1 MRIRSS
7 SLLRCLFTVL
17 AIVLPAA
24 PTAHAAPARK
34 GLTVDDMLAM
44 QRISEP
50 VASADGAWLAFTVR
64 DTDVEANRGRTD
76 VWLLSTAGGDARRF
90 TTHAENDGS
99 PRFSPDGRSVLFLST
114 RSGSSQVWRMA
125 LSGGEAEQV
134 TKLPVEVNGFLPFPD
149 GQRLLL
155 AVDVYP
161 DAATLDDTAKRD
173 EEAAKSKVKA
183 KAYDE
188 LLFRHW
194 DSWEDGKRSHLF
206 VWNPADATKPTDL
219 MKGMDVDAPEPPFG
233 GMEQVS
239 IRADGNLVAF
249 AAKDVGRQAAWQTNS
264 DIFLV
269 DTSPAVAGRKRP
281 ENVTADNKAWDGNPT
296 FSPDGRSL
304 AFLSMARPQYESD
317 RTRIV
322 VLDVGAKKRR
332 ILTEAWDRSPG
343 ELAWSRD
350 GKTLFTS
357 ADHIGHHALFAVDA
371 STGKETLLVD
381 KGTNQSV
388 VVAGDR
394 LFFTKDTLNA
404 PAELHSARFDG
415 SDVKQHSHLN
425 DARVA
430 GIAFGA
436 AEQFSFTGA
445 HGDTVHGFAM
455 KPANFN
461 GKGKVPVAFLIHGGP
476 QGSFGDH
483 FHYRWNP
490 QAFAGHGYAVVFI
503 DFHGS
508 TGYGQKFTDAING
521 DWGGAPYEDLMKGLD
536 AAIQKYPWMDG
547 SRVAALGA
555 SYGGFMI
562 NWINGHTDRF
572 KALVCHDGNLDERLA
587 YFDTEELWFP
597 EWEHGGLPWEKP
609 DGYTKHN
616 PIDFVKNWKTPTL
629 VIHGAQDFR
638 VVDTQGMSTF
648 TALRRKGVPARFLWF
663 PEENHWV
670 LRPQNSQR
678 WHAEVLS
685 WLDRY
690 TGHTPP
696 SPTAGR

>member
-1 MRIRSS
+1 MRTNAF
-7 SLLRCLFTVL
+7 SLARGLCAASLVL
-17 AIVLPAA
+17 ASASPAA
-24 PTAHAAPARK
+24 AAAAAKK

-44 QRISEP
+44 QRVSEP
-50 VASADGAWLAFTVR
+50 VASPDGAWLAFTVR
-64 DTDVEANRGRTD
+64 DTDVDANRGRTD
-76 VWLLSTAGGDARRF
+76 VWLVPSAGGEARRF
-90 TTHAENDGS
+90 TTHADNDSS

-134 TKLPVEVNGFLPFPD
+134 TKLPVDVAGFLPFPD
-149 GQRLLL
+149 GKRLLL
-155 AVDVYP
+155 AADVYP

-173 EEAAKSKVKA
+173 DEQAKSKVKA

-188 LLFRHW
+188 LMFRHW

-206 VWNPADATKPTDL
+206 VWSATDASKPVDL
-219 MKGMDVDAPEPPFG
+219 LKGMDVDAPEPPFG

-249 AAKDVGRQAAWQTNS
+249 AAKDVGREAAWQTNS
-264 DIFLV
+264 DIFVV
-269 DTSPAVAGRKRP
+269 DTSAQALGKKKP
-281 ENVTADNKAWDGNPT
+281 ENVTADNKAWDGTPA
-296 FSPDGRSL
+296 FSPDGRTL
-304 AFLSMARPQYESD
+304 AYLAMSRPQYESD
-317 RTRIV
+317 RNRIV
-322 VLDVGAKKRR
+322 LLDVATKKKSV
-332 ILTEAWDRSPG
+332 LTEAWDRSPG
-343 ELAWSRD
+343 ELVWSRD
-350 GKTLFTS
+350 GKALLTS

-371 STGKETLLVD
+371 TTGKETVLEQ
-381 KGTNQSV
+381 KGTNESISL
-388 VVAGDR
+388 AGDR
-394 LFFTKDTLNA
+394 LVFTKDTLNA
-404 PAELHSARFDG
+404 PAELYSSRFDG
-415 SDVKQHSHLN
+415 SDVKQLSHIN
-425 DARVA
+425 DARVEK
-430 GIAFGA
+430 IAFGE
-436 AEQFSFTGA
+436 AEQFTFTGA

-455 KPANFN
+455 KPANFT
-461 GKGKVPVAFLIHGGP
+461 GKGKAPVAFLIHGGP

-536 AAIQKYPWMDG
+536 AALQKYPWMDG
-547 SRVAALGA
+547 SRVAGLGA

-572 KALVCHDGNLDERLA
+572 KALVCHDGNIDERMA

-609 DGYTKHN
+609 EGYAKHN
-616 PIDFVKNWKTPTL
+616 PVDFVKNWKTPTL
-629 VIHGAQDFR
+629 VIHGGQDFR
-638 VVDTQGMSTF
+638 VVDTQGMGTF

-690 TGHTPP
+690 TGTKAAP
-696 SPTAGR
+696 

>member
-1 MRIRSS
+1 MFFS
-7 SLLRCLFTVL
+7 SLCRGACIASFALI
-17 AIVLPAA
+17 ASSPAR
-24 PTAHAAPARK
+24 AAPAMK
-34 GLTVDDMLAM
+34 GMTVDDMLAM
-44 QRISEP
+44 QRVSEP
-50 VASADGAWLAFTVR
+50 VLSPDGASLAFTVR
-64 DTDVEANRGRTD
+64 ETDVEANRGRTD
-76 VWLLSTAGGDARRF
+76 VWLVATSGGDARRF
-90 TTHAENDGS
+90 TTDAENDSS
-99 PRFSPDGRSVLFLST
+99 PRFSPDGRSLLFLSM
-114 RSGSSQVWRMA
+114 RSGSSQVWRMPLA
-125 LSGGEAEQV
+125 GGEAQQV
-134 TKLPVEVNGFLPFPD
+134 TKLPVDVAGFLPFPD

-161 DAATLDDTAKRD
+161 DAATLEDTARRD
-173 EEAAKSKVKA
+173 EEQAKSKMKA

-194 DSWEDGKRSHLF
+194 DTWEDGKRSHLF
-206 VWNPADATKPTDL
+206 VWSPSDAGRPVDL

-239 IRADGNLVAF
+239 IRGDGNLVAF
-249 AAKDVGRQAAWQTNS
+249 AAKDVGREAAWQTNS

-269 DTSPAVAGRKRP
+269 DTSPQAAGRKRP
-281 ENVTADNKAWDGNPT
+281 ENVTAANTAWDGTPV
-296 FSPDGRSL
+296 FSVDGRSL
-304 AFLSMARPQYESD
+304 AYLSMRRPQYESD
-317 RTRIV
+317 RNRIV
-322 VLDVGAKKRR
+322 VLDVATKKSRV
-332 ILTEAWDRSPG
+332 LTEGWDRSPG
-343 ELAWSRD
+343 ELGWSHD
-350 GKTLFTS
+350 GRTLFTS
-357 ADHIGHHALFAVDA
+357 ADHVGHHALFAVDVA
-371 STGKETLLVD
+371 TGKETALVD
-381 KGTNQSV
+381 KGTNEAV
-388 VVAGDR
+388 TVGVDR
-394 LFFTKDTLNA
+394 LYFMRDTLNA
-404 PAELHSARFDG
+404 PAELYACRFDG
-415 SDVKQHSHLN
+415 SELRQLTRLN
-425 DARVA
+425 DERLRH
-430 GIAFGA
+430 IAFGA
-436 AEQFSFTGA
+436 YEQFTFTGA

-455 KPANFN
+455 KPANFSGR
-461 GKGKVPVAFLIHGGP
+461 GKAPVAFLIHGGP

-490 QAFAGHGYAVVFI
+490 QAFAGRGYAVVFI

-536 AAIQKYPWMDG
+536 AALQKFPWMDG

-572 KALVCHDGNLDERLA
+572 RALVCHDGNIDERLA

-609 DGYTKHN
+609 EGYTKHN

-629 VIHGAQDFR
+629 VIHGALDFR

-663 PEENHWV
+663 PDENHWV

-678 WHAEVLS
+678 WHAEVLG

-690 TGHTPP
+690 TDNKPP
-696 SPTAGR
+696 Q